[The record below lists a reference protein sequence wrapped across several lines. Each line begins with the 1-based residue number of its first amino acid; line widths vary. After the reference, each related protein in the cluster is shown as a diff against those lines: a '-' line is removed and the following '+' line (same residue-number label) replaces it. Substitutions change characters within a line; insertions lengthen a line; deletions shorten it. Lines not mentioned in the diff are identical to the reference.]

1 MERAL
6 NKTRH
11 LDEISQFIQYANND
25 TQAEFETK
33 LLAGRIQTRDT
44 AMRLLKTLQSM
55 TAERSQEHR
64 LTYSYAKDNTRVHV
78 LGTPAIQKVCATKSF
93 AGIALS
99 VERKL
104 KYFDSIDR
112 KEGPVAAQSRDVIDV
127 SDFFVRFTLST
138 EKFLKK
144 DFDGPVDD
152 PAAHIRVIDRQSF
165 AMPGGEFRVD
175 FSMVKSKLAKKEG
188 IRDVL
193 KNTPAYELEIEY
205 TPRKEARPVA
215 EVRRSL
221 FRILE
226 TLLGSFQ
233 ETHHVL
239 PLSDMQRYAQE
250 FKASGNIFYNPV
262 TLERPHV
269 VRDRPNNILKGYTV
283 TIKADGQRCAL
294 YVTRD
299 RKLVRVTPNGQ
310 VTYTGFSA
318 RDGEHSEDF
327 VDGEYIPEKNLFC
340 IFDIYKYKGRLV
352 KGLPLFTTDDDVR
365 RNPMSSRLG
374 CSRQFVADLTN
385 EFVAAPG
392 EVMRIETKTFL
403 AGDGE
408 AMEECIRKVLDA
420 EYEYETDGCIFTPR
434 LSPVAPS
441 QDTKGRTWR
450 RVYKWKPPHQN
461 SIDFL
466 LKIVPAST
474 YDVVRK
480 QMVREGSLYVSRT
493 PGEDII
499 YPCETMTGEYVPP
512 KLPADLKSLED
523 GGTRV
528 PSVFQPSAPRNEDAY
543 KIGVPVNDANVPV
556 DSTGAKVEDNTIVEC
571 AYDTEKRIWTVMR
584 TRYDKT
590 YEYRVMGR
598 AQYGNDIYVADSI
611 WTSIHVPIT
620 EDMLRTLWTAPP
632 DDTFEDDM
640 YYRDDENTRVRSM
653 VREFHNRIKDMQ
665 YSAYVVPGN
674 TLLEIAVGRGGD
686 LHKWRKSKPSKVLG
700 LDISLSNLVMPRQ
713 GACVR
718 YLNEKRRSTEFLP
731 KVLFAQA
738 DMTKPYEEQESKY
751 LKIVFGDAP
760 ATTPYLSEFR
770 GIQEWDVVACQ
781 FALHYACETEE
792 TFRVFAKNLK
802 HCKNIFFGTF
812 LDGKAV
818 YTLMAGRDNYQFRS
832 RGKTFAT
839 MTKRYEDEGTWK
851 EDFGQQIDVLLE
863 STVKPAP
870 EFLVPFEKVQE
881 ILREEG
887 FELEDTK
894 SFSEIYSGQTT
905 LTLERGEQDFSFLY
919 RTFVFKRAA
928 PAAASKPVEEEP
940 EAEPAEEPPKEAA
953 AEPVKEAVAP
963 PIAEK
968 KAPVRR
974 KKIVAPP
981 AGAEA
986 PPPPPEIVHFFS
998 KEPENKEFSNFYET
1012 KFTLDGVEYNSAEH
1026 AYQAVKAKTFGDEEH
1041 FKKIVKAKSAQSAKS
1056 FGKKVAGYNEEVWTG
1071 KKDEV
1076 MKSVLRAKFTQNLD
1090 IRKKLLDTGDKV
1102 LANSDS
1108 RDKYWGTGTSASTTM
1123 AKDPSKWKGEN
1134 KLGKFIMELRAELK
1148 AEA

>member
-6 NKTRH
+6 DKTRH
-11 LDEISQFIQYANND
+11 LDEITQFIQYANND
-25 TQAEFETK
+25 KRAEFETK

-44 AMRLLKTLQSM
+44 AMRLLNTLQSM
-55 TAERSQEHR
+55 SDNRSQEYR
-64 LTYSYAKDNTRVHV
+64 LTYSFSKDNTRVHV
-78 LGTPAIQKVCATKSF
+78 LGASAIQKVCATKSF
-93 AGIALS
+93 AGLDIS

-112 KEGPVAAQSRDVIDV
+112 AEGAGGAAAAAAVAAQTRDVIDV
-127 SDFFVRFTLST
+127 SDFFARFTLTT
-138 EKFLKK
+138 ERFLKK
-144 DFDGPVDD
+144 DYDGSVDD
-152 PAAHIRVIDRQSF
+152 PAAHIRIVDRQSF
-165 AMPGGEFRVD
+165 TIPGNEFRVD
-175 FSMVKSKLAKKEG
+175 FSMVKSRVSKKEG
-188 IRDVL
+188 LRDVL

-205 TPRKEARPVA
+205 TPRKEPRPVA

-226 TLLGSFQ
+226 TLLCSYQ

-250 FKASGNIFYNPV
+250 FKSSGNIFYNPV

-269 VRDRPNNILKGYTV
+269 VRDRPSNILKGYTV
-283 TIKADGQRCAL
+283 TIKADGQRCGL

-299 RKLVRVTPNGQ
+299 RRLVRVTPNGQ

-327 VDGEYIPEKNLFC
+327 LDGEYIPAKNLFC

-374 CSRQFVADLTN
+374 CARQFVADLTS

-392 EVMRIETKTFL
+392 EVMRIETKTFM

-408 AMEECIRKVLDA
+408 AMEDCIRKVLDA

-466 LKIVPAST
+466 LKIEPSAT
-474 YDVVRK
+474 YDVVQK
-480 QMVREGSLYVSRT
+480 AMVRTGSLYVSRT

-499 YPCETMTGEYVPP
+499 YPCETMTGEYIPP

-543 KIGVPVNDANVPV
+543 KIAVPVNDSGVPV
-556 DSTGAKVEDNTIVEC
+556 DVTGAKVEDNTIVEC
-571 AYDTEKRIWTVMR
+571 AYDVEKSLWTVMR

-598 AQYGNDIYVADSI
+598 SQYGNDIYVADSI

-620 EDMLRTLWTAPP
+620 EDMLRSLWTAPP

-653 VREFHNRIKDMQ
+653 VREFHNRVKESQ

-718 YLNEKRRSTEFLP
+718 YLNEKRRSAEYLP

-738 DMTKPYEEQESKY
+738 DMTKPYEEQPSKY
-751 LKIVFGDAP
+751 LKIVFGDEP
-760 ATTPYLSEFR
+760 ATTPYLSEFK

-792 TFRVFAKNLK
+792 SFKVFAKNLR

-818 YTLMAGRDNYQFRS
+818 YTLLAGRDNYQFRS
-832 RGKTFAT
+832 RGKTFAS
-839 MTKRYEDEGTWK
+839 MTKRYEDEGEWK
-851 EDFGQQIDVLLE
+851 EEFGQQIDVLLE

-870 EFLVPFEKVQE
+870 EFLVPFERVQE

-887 FELEDTK
+887 FELEETK
-894 SFSEIYSGQTT
+894 TFGEIYAGQMTM
-905 LTLERGEQDFSFLY
+905 TLERGEQDFSFMY
-919 RTFVFKRAA
+919 RTFVFKRS
-928 PAAASKPVEEEP
+928 SKPPVV
-940 EAEPAEEPPKEAA
+940 EPAEEPEPEPETAEEAAEEAPEAAEASESEKEDETVADASAETSAGPQPLSARHAGLRIQGRLLTSNISPYSLDNPEHVKLLFSKDWRVAA
-953 AEPVKEAVAP
+953 AESA
-963 PIAEK
+963 
-968 KAPVRR
+968 APV
-974 KKIVAPP
+974 
-981 AGAEA
+981 
-986 PPPPPEIVHFFS
+986 
-998 KEPENKEFSNFYET
+998 
-1012 KFTLDGVEYNSAEH
+1012 
-1026 AYQAVKAKTFGDEEH
+1026 
-1041 FKKIVKAKSAQSAKS
+1041 
-1056 FGKKVAGYNEEVWTG
+1056 
-1071 KKDEV
+1071 
-1076 MKSVLRAKFTQNLD
+1076 VL
-1090 IRKKLLDTGDKV
+1090 
-1102 LANSDS
+1102 
-1108 RDKYWGTGTSASTTM
+1108 
-1123 AKDPSKWKGEN
+1123 
-1134 KLGKFIMELRAELK
+1134 
-1148 AEA
+1148 